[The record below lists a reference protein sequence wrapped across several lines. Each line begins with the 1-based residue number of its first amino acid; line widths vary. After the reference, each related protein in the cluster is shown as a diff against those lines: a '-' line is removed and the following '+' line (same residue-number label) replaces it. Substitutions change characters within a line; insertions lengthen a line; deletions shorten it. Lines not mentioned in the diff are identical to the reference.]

1 VVTSHDTEYSISNI
15 QLKIM
20 HIFCRNIDLGML
32 DFYFSSKNCSSKVDT
47 SLEKVVVLV
56 TLSTAKLSLQFL
68 DFSVVLYG
76 FYKIQ
81 SRHTKGEDSFCNPTL
96 RTFCGFTTRSLV
108 RTKHPEITW
117 SLIM

>member
-1 VVTSHDTEYSISNI
+1 MTSHDRGYNISKM

-32 DFYFSSKNCSSKVDT
+32 DFYFSCKNCSTKVYT
-47 SLEKVVVLV
+47 SLKKVVVLA

-68 DFSVVLYG
+68 DFSVILYG
-76 FYKIQ
+76 FYKIK

-96 RTFCGFTTRSLV
+96 GTFCGVTTRSLV

-117 SLIM
+117 SLTM